1 VEGVSDGTEALACLE
16 SSPFDLVLTDV
27 HMPGFDGIELL
38 QKIHERR
45 LSTPVVVM
53 TAHNTPEN
61 VVRSI
66 RDRAFT
72 YFSKPFS
79 ASSVLDLVVSALETK
94 TGPDDIEVLSARPH
108 WIALRLRCKVQTAE
122 RLLQFIREL
131 PAGLTPREQEDIAI
145 GFRELL
151 MNAIEH
157 GGRSDPEQRVEIA
170 YVRTKAAILYWVRDP
185 GQGFSFDDLAHA
197 ATHGDPLRHIEVRT
211 EAGMR
216 PGGFGILMTREIAD
230 ELLYNEKGNEVLLVK
245 YLDKGR

>member
-1 VEGVSDGTEALACLE
+1 
-16 SSPFDLVLTDV
+16 
-27 HMPGFDGIELL
+27 MPGFDGIELL

-53 TAHNTPEN
+53 TAQNTPEN

-79 ASSVLDLVVSALETK
+79 APSVLDMVVSALETK
-94 TGPDDIEVLSARPH
+94 TGPDDIEILSARPN
-108 WIALRLRCKVQTAE
+108 WIALRLRCKLQTGE
-122 RLLQFIREL
+122 RLLQFVREL
-131 PAGLTPREQEDIAI
+131 PVGLTPREQDDIAI

-157 GGRSDPEQRVEIA
+157 GGRSDPEQKVEIA
-170 YVRTKAAILYWVRDP
+170 YIRTKAAILYWVRDP

-197 ATHGDPLRHIEVRT
+197 ATSNDPLRHIEVRT
-211 EAGMR
+211 ETGMR

-230 ELLYNEKGNEVLLVK
+230 ELLYNEKGNEVILLK
-245 YLDKGR
+245 YVDKGE